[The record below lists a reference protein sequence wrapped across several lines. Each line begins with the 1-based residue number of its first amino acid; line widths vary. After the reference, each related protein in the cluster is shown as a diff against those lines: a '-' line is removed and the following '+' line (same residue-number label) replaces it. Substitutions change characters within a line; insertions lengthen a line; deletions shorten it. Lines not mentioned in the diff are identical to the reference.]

1 MTTAATWDETTV
13 EDILGSVGETMTAEV
28 VLLAADAPAAPA
40 LRRLVQRAISGAPVV
55 DHGRVVGVVTQRD
68 LLVPTLL
75 DDPTGAAEGQVPRHA
90 HRLAGL
96 KVRDLMTEEPI
107 TARPDWSLARAVR
120 AMVDN
125 GVNRL
130 PVVDQ
135 ASRPLGVMTRH
146 DVLRAVAR
154 RTRPR
159 VLGSAHAPSPGP

>member
-1 MTTAATWDETTV
+1 
-13 EDILGSVGETMTAEV
+13 
-28 VLLAADAPAAPA
+28 
-40 LRRLVQRAISGAPVV
+40 
-55 DHGRVVGVVTQRD
+55 VGVVTQRD

-75 DDPTGAAEGQVPRHA
+75 DDPTGAADGPVPRRT

-107 TARPDWSLARAVR
+107 TARPDWSLAQAVR

-135 ASRPLGVMTRH
+135 TSRPLGVMTRH

-154 RTRPR
+154 RTRPG
-159 VLGSAHAPSPGP
+159 VLGSAHAPRPGP